1 MSDRIRVL
9 VADRTP
15 TRLGIRLAIG
25 GEVDICAE
33 ASIAEQAI
41 EAAGLSAPDVCLV
54 GREIP
59 GDGLVAVRGICRVA
73 PSAAVV
79 VLADDRNVG
88 DMLEA
93 VHAGAVGYIPGG
105 VKPEQLITVVRAVH
119 QSEAAFPRSVVLDL
133 LRELRVTG
141 TEGLTTRESQV
152 LRMVRRGHSTTA
164 IGTRLGIAPV
174 TVRRHISEL
183 VRKLG
188 VDDRAGLID
197 AADNP
202 TTRSLEVG

>member
-1 MSDRIRVL
+1 VKASIRVL

-15 TRLGIRLAIG
+15 TRIGIRLAIG
-25 GEVDICAE
+25 GEVEICGE
-33 ASIAEQAI
+33 ASNTDDAI
-41 EAAGLSAPDVCLV
+41 HAAGLSAPDVCLV

-59 GDGLVAVRGICRVA
+59 GDGLVAVRGICGLV

-79 VLADDRNVG
+79 VLADDRDVD

-93 VHAGAVGYIPGG
+93 VRAGAVGYIPGG
-105 VKPEQLITVVRAVH
+105 VQPAQLLTVVRAVH
-119 QSEAAFPRSVVLDL
+119 AGEAAFPRAIVVDL
-133 LRELRVTG
+133 LRELRAAG
-141 TEGLTTRESQV
+141 AEGLTARESQV

-164 IGTRLGIAPV
+164 IGAQLGIAPV

-188 VDDRAGLID
+188 VEDRAALVD
-197 AADNP
+197 PAAP
-202 TTRSLEVG
+202 PRGRSIKVA